1 MRARENS
8 LNPEIS
14 ALTVAS
20 KQSWHL
26 HFSEDAKAEFY
37 EN

>member
-1 MRARENS
+1 MRAREIS
-8 LNPEIS
+8 LNPAIS
-14 ALTVAS
+14 ALAVAS

-26 HFSEDAKAEFY
+26 HFSEDAKAGFY